1 METREELILDVC
13 SSIGEAKEKCV
24 ASAPNNEDEGDVLN
38 ESAIE
43 QHFDLQDESLNSDHP
58 DVQTDDRQNAIETLR
73 SVDKTQV
80 MT

>member
-1 METREELILDVC
+1 M
-13 SSIGEAKEKCV
+13 
-24 ASAPNNEDEGDVLN
+24 ASVPNNEDEGDVLN

-58 DVQTDDRQNAIETLR
+58 DVQPDDRQNAIETLR

-80 MT
+80 IT